1 MNIHLRFSYILFCF
15 NYSENTRSS
24 RASLRSTK
32 SSTTLI
38 HEDAPPAD
46 PLELTA
52 AAENLESALEPQE
65 EPNNEEDET
74 NNEDDETN
82 SGEEETKD

>member
-1 MNIHLRFSYILFCF
+1 MLNTVLFYL

-24 RASLRSTK
+24 RVSLRSTK

-52 AAENLESALEPQE
+52 AAENLETALEPQE
-65 EPNNEEDET
+65 EANNEEEET
-74 NNEDDETN
+74 NNE
-82 SGEEETKD
+82 EEETKDDEDGGADED

>member
-1 MNIHLRFSYILFCF
+1 MFGF
-15 NYSENTRSS
+15 NYSENKGSS

-52 AAENLESALEPQE
+52 AAENLESALEPQGE
-65 EPNNEEDET
+65 SNNEDDET

-82 SGEEETKD
+82 SGEEETND

>member
-1 MNIHLRFSYILFCF
+1 MLCI

-24 RASLRSTK
+24 RVSLRSTK

-52 AAENLESALEPQE
+52 AAENLESALKPQE
-65 EPNNEEDET
+65 EPDNEEEET
-74 NNEDDETN
+74 NNEDEETN